1 MKIETVETR
10 WRYETDVSLPNS
22 TAGFANLNSPTPLDS
37 VAEALLQRA
46 IQHQAL
52 TPDEARDLATWD
64 LTTITEYLALRL
76 QKEGLLTARECRAM
90 LGAATRG
97 H

>member
-1 MKIETVETR
+1 MTETEV
-10 WRYETDVSLPNS
+10 
-22 TAGFANLNSPTPLDS
+22 GLNS
-37 VAEALLQRA
+37 VVEALLQRA

-52 TPDEARDLATWD
+52 TPSEARDLANWD

-76 QKEGLLTARECRAM
+76 QKEGLLTVRECRAM
-90 LGAATRG
+90 LSSVARTG